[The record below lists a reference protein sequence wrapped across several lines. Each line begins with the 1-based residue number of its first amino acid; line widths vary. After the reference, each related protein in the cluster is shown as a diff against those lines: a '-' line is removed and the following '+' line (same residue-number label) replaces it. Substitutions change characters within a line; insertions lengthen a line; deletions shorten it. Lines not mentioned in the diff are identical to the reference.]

1 MNADTKKS
9 IVKVVNQALRKLLR
23 KVTAIVTTASTAARP
38 DFVSFRHTH
47 SLLVDEL
54 GRFNDVHAIQV
65 FSLSWNVSI
74 RFLIGDPDQLPPMT
88 FGPDELNPFQKQAQL
103 SKLTR
108 LSATSLSMFFLSYT
122 ARFAN

>member
-23 KVTAIVTTASTAARP
+23 KATAIVTTASIAARP
-38 DFVSFRHTH
+38 DFVSFRQTH

-74 RFLIGDPDQLPPMT
+74 RFLIGDPNQLPHMT
-88 FGPDELNPFQKQAQL
+88 FGPHELNPFQKQA
-103 SKLTR
+103 
-108 LSATSLSMFFLSYT
+108 
-122 ARFAN
+122 